1 MSCKLNGGSR
11 KRRSVR
17 KSRKNRSRRGGIGFG
32 KYQFD
37 VRGNVGNKMGVDLK
51 KDRGMMTKA
60 NEMGA
65 KGMDYGRQARD
76 KTKEAYNN
84 RFGSQKAGRR
94 RRRRS
99 RKSRKTRKSGG
110 GFFGLFGSNDDDEE
124 ENKGGTNDLAV
135 ADSADG
141 MGPGMSG
148 GKSRRRR
155 RRRGSRKSRKGR
167 KSRR

>member
-76 KTKEAYNN
+76 KTKEAYNE
-84 RFGSQKAGRR
+84 RFGSQEAGRR
-94 RRRRS
+94 RRRRR

-110 GFFGLFGSNDDDEE
+110 GFFGLFGNNDDEE
-124 ENKGGTNDLAV
+124 ENKGGANDLAL

-155 RRRGSRKSRKGR
+155 RRGSRKSRKGR